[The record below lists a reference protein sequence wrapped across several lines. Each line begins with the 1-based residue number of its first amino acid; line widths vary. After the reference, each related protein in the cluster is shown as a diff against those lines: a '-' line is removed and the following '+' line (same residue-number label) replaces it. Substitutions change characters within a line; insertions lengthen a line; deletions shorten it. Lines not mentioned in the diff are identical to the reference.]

1 MQNMPKTSLKLG
13 IAAAICVVLVVGYYF
28 LPKLPAKVLAKK
40 ELASNPD
47 SLKLMQAVELVQGP
61 NPMEGITLLRE
72 LIAKDSNNVD
82 AHLYLGMFS
91 VKSNQMDKA
100 IKRFDKVLALRPS
113 DARYQVEV
121 GYQYLQMDSVLRAYE
136 CFERGVLADSTDNNS
151 LFFLGQTSERLLLTA
166 QAKRC
171 YEQLLRHTSD
181 SLVVSN
187 VQQYI
192 IEINKKLNNSDN
204 ALR

>member
-1 MQNMPKTSLKLG
+1 MPKSNLKLW
-13 IAAAICVVLVVGYYF
+13 IAGLVCLALVIGYYV
-28 LPKLPAKVLAKK
+28 LPKLPAKVLAKTQVT
-40 ELASNPD
+40 ANPD
-47 SLKLMQAVELVQGP
+47 SLKLMQAVELVQGT

-100 IKRFDKVLALRPS
+100 IKRFEKVVELRPN
-113 DARYQVEV
+113 DARYLVEV
-121 GYQYLQMDSVLRAYE
+121 GYQYLQMDSIQRAYN
-136 CFERGVLADSTDNNS
+136 CFERGVMADSTDNNA
-151 LFFLGQTSERLLLTA
+151 LFFLGQSSERLNLP
-166 QAKRC
+166 AKAKAS

-181 SLVVSN
+181 SIVVSN

-192 IEINKKLNNSDN
+192 IEINKKLNTSDN

>member
-1 MQNMPKTSLKLG
+1 MPKTNLKLWIAG
-13 IAAAICVVLVVGYYF
+13 IICLALVIGYYV

-40 ELASNPD
+40 QVAANPD
-47 SLKLMQAVELVQGP
+47 SLKLMQAVELVQGA

-91 VKSNQMDKA
+91 VRSNQMDKA
-100 IKRFDKVLALRPS
+100 IKRFEKVVELRPN
-113 DARYQVEV
+113 DARYLVEV
-121 GYQYLQMDSVLRAYE
+121 GYQYLQMDSLERAYN
-136 CFERGVLADSTDNNS
+136 CFERGVMVDSTNNNA
-151 LFFLGQTSERLLLTA
+151 LFFLGQSSERLNMPA
-166 QAKRC
+166 RAKSS
-171 YEQLLRHTSD
+171 YEQLLRHTND
-181 SLVVSN
+181 SIVVSN

-192 IEINKKLNNSDN
+192 IEINKKLNTSDN

>member
-1 MQNMPKTSLKLG
+1 MAAVVC
-13 IAAAICVVLVVGYYF
+13 IALVIGYYA
-28 LPKLPAKVLAKK
+28 LPKLPAKVLAKT
-40 ELASNPD
+40 EQVANPD
-47 SLKLMQAVELVQGP
+47 SLKLMQAVELVQGET
-61 NPMEGITLLRE
+61 PMEGITLLRE

-91 VKSNQMDKA
+91 VKSNQIDKA
-100 IKRFDKVLALRPS
+100 IKRFDKVVALRPN

-136 CFERGVLADSTDNNS
+136 CFERGAKADSTDNNS
-151 LFFLGQTSERLLLTA
+151 LFFMGQTSERLKLPA